1 MTYGWN
7 TLLRATF
14 SQWNQHDATRVAAAL
29 AYYTVLSLAP
39 LVVLAVAVTAFVL
52 GHTRAHDFLLNQA
65 SSTLGQQGAEAIKE
79 MIDAPKPASG
89 TVASIVAVV
98 TLLVGASGV
107 FGEIRHAL
115 NKMWDVE
122 PRSQGG
128 VWAFLKEHFLSFGMV
143 LAVGFLL
150 LVSLIIS
157 AGLAALGQF
166 FGSMLP
172 LPEMALS
179 AINLVISLSGTTF
192 LFALIFREVPDV
204 EIDWKDVWI
213 GGTGTALLFTIGKF
227 LIGLYLGKVAVGSAY
242 GAAGSLVVVIVW
254 VYYSALIFLF
264 GAEFTHLVYL
274 QKSSRS
280 ATASWRESKTLGE
293 QGVYSDRLASPA
305 KNPNR
310 LARRTV

>member
-1 MTYGWN
+1 MTYGWYS
-7 TLLRATF
+7 LLRATF
-14 SQWNQHDATRVAAAL
+14 SEWNEHDATRVAAAL

-39 LVVLAVAVTAFVL
+39 LVVLAVAMAAFVF
-52 GHTRAHDFLLNQA
+52 GHTRAQDFLLNQA
-65 SSTLGQQGAEAIKE
+65 SSTLGKQGANAIKE
-79 MIDAPKPASG
+79 MINAPKPASG
-89 TVASIVAVV
+89 VLASIIAVI

-122 PRSQGG
+122 PRIQGG
-128 VWAFLKEHFLSFGMV
+128 AGSLVKAHFSSFGMV

-157 AGLAALGQF
+157 AALAALGKF
-166 FGSMLP
+166 FGALLP
-172 LPEMALS
+172 IPEVALS
-179 AINLVISLSGTTF
+179 AVNVIISLAGITL

-204 EIDWKDVWI
+204 KIDWKDVWI
-213 GGTGTALLFTIGKF
+213 GATGTALLFTIGKF

-264 GAEFTHLVYL
+264 GAEFTHLVYVHRSGNPKL
-274 QKSSRS
+274 SS
-280 ATASWRESKTLGE
+280 
-293 QGVYSDRLASPA
+293 
-305 KNPNR
+305 
-310 LARRTV
+310 